1 MKPDLL
7 NFIDDLVR
15 DHLELL
21 ELRES
26 DPTWIN
32 ESEDLKESTKE
43 EIKLC
48 NEVSKEIDKELF
60 NNYCFSLKSRTI
72 GMYEKKYK
80 DKEDFKKDYLKGEYF
95 YDKDSYENGHYI
107 SKKEVDL
114 EKIRLLYIYED
125 VLGNLIFDTEK
136 LKFISINDI

>member
-7 NFIDDLVR
+7 NYIDDVINERLT
-15 DHLELL
+15 LL
-21 ELRES
+21 HERES
-26 DPTWIN
+26 DPSWEN
-32 ESEDLKESTKE
+32 ESEDLRESTKE

-48 NEVSKEIDKELF
+48 NEVSKEIDRELF

-72 GMYEKKYK
+72 GMYEKKYQ

-95 YDKDSYENGHYI
+95 YDTDSYENGNYI

-114 EKIRLLYIYED
+114 EKIRLIY
-125 VLGNLIFDTEK
+125 IFDEHIGTLKFDTRK

>member
-26 DPTWIN
+26 DPTWKD
-32 ESEDLKESTKE
+32 ESEDLRESTKE

-48 NEVSKEIDKELF
+48 NEVSKEIDRELF

-72 GMYEKKYK
+72 SIYEKKYK

-114 EKIRLLYIYED
+114 EKIRLINIFDEHI
-125 VLGNLIFDTEK
+125 GTLIFDTEK

>member
-7 NFIDDLVR
+7 NYIDDVVNERLT
-15 DHLELL
+15 LL
-21 ELRES
+21 HERES

-32 ESEDLKESTKE
+32 ESEDLRESTKE

-48 NEVSKEIDKELF
+48 NEVSKQIDIELF
-60 NNYCFSLKSRTI
+60 DHYIFSLKSHTI
-72 GMYEKKYK
+72 GMNKKYK

-95 YDKDSYENGHYI
+95 YDKDNYENGNYI
-107 SKKEVDL
+107 SKKELDKDNVQL
-114 EKIRLLYIYED
+114 IK
-125 VLGNLIFDTEK
+125 IFDDSIGCLNFDTRK